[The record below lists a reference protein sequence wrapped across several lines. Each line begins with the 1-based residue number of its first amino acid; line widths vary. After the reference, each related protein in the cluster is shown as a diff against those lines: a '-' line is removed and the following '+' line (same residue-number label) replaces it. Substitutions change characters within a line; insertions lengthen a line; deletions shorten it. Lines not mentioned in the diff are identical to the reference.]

1 MTATRAA
8 QPARLDDDAALARQ
22 LADELAPHIDGEVR
36 FDDRARALYATDASP
51 YEIWPL
57 GVVLP
62 RSREDIRQVLRVA
75 ARHSVPVLP
84 RGGGTSL
91 AGQTVGRAIVVDV
104 SKYLTNILD
113 FDPAARTVKV
123 EPGVVRDSLN
133 RYLEPH
139 GLQFTPDVS
148 TTNRANVGGM
158 VANNSAGTRSI
169 KYGKSVDQV
178 IALKVLLADG
188 TITWLQELDGHTLSQ
203 QLARRDRL
211 GEIYRTVHGIVTE
224 HEREIT
230 ERYPRVMR
238 RVGGYNLDEFTGGK
252 PFNLAKLVAGS
263 EGTLCFILELK
274 LRLFPVPEH
283 RVLALVHFRDLVS
296 ALKAVPLINRHGPSA
311 VELIDDAMLGLGR
324 SNPDIDRLLHWVDGM
339 PGAVLMTEFDGQ
351 TGEVVLVALSRLHE
365 DAELAQLAY
374 SIVDAIDPAVQED
387 VLEFRRAG
395 LGVYATMR
403 GPEQPTAGV
412 EDAAIPPENL
422 QHYIPAVMEALR
434 SLGVRMV
441 VYGHASVGVL
451 HVRPLID
458 LKTADG

>member
-169 KYGKSVDQV
+169 KYGRTVDQIV
-178 IALKVLLADG
+178 SMKVLLADG
-188 TITWLQELDGHTLSQ
+188 SVHWLDELDEFGLQQ

-211 GEIYRTVHGIVTE
+211 GDIYRTVHRIVTE
-224 HEREIT
+224 HEAEIET
-230 ERYPRVMR
+230 RFPKVMR

-252 PFNLAKLVAGS
+252 PFNLAKLVSGS
-263 EGTLCFILELK
+263 EGTLAFILELK
-274 LRLFPVPEH
+274 LRLFPVPKH
-283 RVLALVHFRDLVS
+283 RVMALAHFPDMVS

-311 VELIDDAMLGLGR
+311 VELIDDNMLGLGLENR
-324 SNPDIDRLLHWVDGM
+324 GIAELLYWVDGN
-339 PGAVLMTEFDGQ
+339 PGAVLMVEFDGH
-351 TGEVVLVALSRLHE
+351 TGEEVLKALSRLHS
-365 DAELAQLAY
+365 DPELAALAY
-374 SIVDAIDPAVQED
+374 SMVDAIDPKVQHD

-395 LGVYATMR
+395 LGLYSTIK
-403 GPEQPTAGV
+403 GPDQPTYGI
-412 EDAAIPPENL
+412 EDAAIPVENL
-422 QHYIPAVMEALR
+422 QYR
-434 SLGVRMV
+434 SEERR
-441 VYGHASVGVL
+441 VGT
-451 HVRPLID
+451 R
-458 LKTADG
+458 